1 MSEQGAFFP
10 HTSFNVNRIE
20 GQLNTINLDSPEG
33 VISHFNS
40 ELEQYKVLLYG
51 SHIKL
56 ITTSDSPNFD
66 SSQTF
71 SVDNSVDAIGDIH
84 IEIQFDSSEAADI
97 EIGEFALHRTID
109 RVEFKIGTS
118 IIQTL
123 EHTDIYSLLFTK
135 LNAIKYSSIRSISN
149 PANGQ
154 TNYSADIA
162 PVLKPGLNL
171 IAFPIPLFTMADPSR
186 AHLITGAT
194 DEAVTIDITYRRPKE
209 LESKPGVTL
218 SNVKLYTRQYILT
231 DAERDEI
238 RRNIFSKILHF
249 SESTFLHAAPRLQ
262 DSTSAS
268 VDNFEVSLS
277 TFKLFTSHLLITME
291 SQNGDAFVET
301 TNDINPSIIEARLL
315 LKKDFSSSPES
326 HSSILTGHYMRNLSF
341 ISMDLNNNSEFSNTF
356 LVSGDPPTG
365 FKEFR
370 RDVYIFPIASK
381 PYGNDGC
388 PLNNFEDIKLLL
400 KIVNFPGRVNVTGV
414 GLRNLLYSNGNISV
428 T

>member
-1 MSEQGAFFP
+1 MSERGAFFP
-10 HTSFNVNRIE
+10 HSSFDENGIQ
-20 GQLNTINLDSPEG
+20 GQLNTINLDSTEG

-56 ITTSDSPNFD
+56 INTTGSPNFD
-66 SSQTF
+66 SIQTF
-71 SVDNSVDAIGDIH
+71 SIDDSVDAIGDVH
-84 IEIQFDSSEAADI
+84 IEIQFNSLEINDV

-109 RVEFKIGTS
+109 KVEFKIGTS

-123 EHTDIYSLLFTK
+123 NHTDIYTLLFTK
-135 LNAIKYSSIRSISN
+135 LNAVKYSSIRSISN
-149 PANGQ
+149 PNTGE
-154 TNYSADIA
+154 TNYATDIS
-162 PVLKPGLNL
+162 PILKPGLNL

-194 DEAVTIDITYRRPKE
+194 DEDVTVDITYRKPKE
-209 LESKPGVTL
+209 LDGKSVTIQD
-218 SNVKLYTRQYILT
+218 VKIYTRQYILT
-231 DAERDEI
+231 VAERNEI
-238 RRNIFSKILHF
+238 RNNIFSKILHF
-249 SESTFLHAAPRLQ
+249 SESTFLQ
-262 DSTSAS
+262 DTPKLDNNN
-268 VDNFEVSLS
+268 VDDFVVSL
-277 TFKLFTSHLLITME
+277 TNFRLFTSHLLITME

-301 TNDINPSIIEARLL
+301 TNDISPAIIEARLL
-315 LKKDFSSSPES
+315 LKKDSDSSFES

-341 ISMDLNNNSEFSNTF
+341 ISMDLNNNSEFSNAF
-356 LVSGDPPTG
+356 LVSGDPPDG
-365 FKEFR
+365 NKEFR
-370 RDVYIFPIASK
+370 RDVYIFPLASK

-388 PLNNFEDIKLLL
+388 PLNKFNDKKLLL